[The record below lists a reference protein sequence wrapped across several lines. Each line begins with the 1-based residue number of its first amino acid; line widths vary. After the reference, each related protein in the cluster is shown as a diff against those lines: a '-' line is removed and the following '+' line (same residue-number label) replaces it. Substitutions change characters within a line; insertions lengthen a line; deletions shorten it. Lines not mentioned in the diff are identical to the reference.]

1 MKLRRLCLGSTL
13 FCSIVACGGGFALG
27 QDYPGAPVAAAQP
40 AGAAGQIYTQSLV
53 AGVAPNLGAPTA
65 APGQPSGAG
74 IAPTPQAA
82 PPFQLSEIEQ
92 AEVFRLLQMWENESA
107 KVKTFNSEFE
117 RWEYDAVFGP
127 GTESPMIKSVGTL
140 SFSKPDKGSFKID
153 AISRWTKTD
162 PQSTDPKSAG
172 DWKPQPEEVGE
183 HWVCDGKAVYE
194 YEHREKQLKVTAIPE
209 EMRGVRIVDGP
220 LPFLFGAEAKA
231 LMNRYWIRSVQSKP
245 EEIWLEAY
253 PRWQSDA
260 ANYVKVDVMLNR
272 KTMQPTAIQVLQP
285 GGQQKHVYIFKEPKV
300 NESNLGSWF
309 TSLFSAPRT
318 PLGWTRVMT
327 DQGAPSQAATLQTPA
342 PR

>member
-1 MKLRRLCLGSTL
+1 MKFRRLFLGSTL
-13 FCSIVACGGGFALG
+13 FCSLVSWEVGSSLA
-27 QDYPGAPVAAAQP
+27 QDYPGLPV
-40 AGAAGQIYTQSLV
+40 GAVPTNGQ
-53 AGVAPNLGAPTA
+53 LGAPTA
-65 APGQPSGAG
+65 AINQVSAVGLQHPPGQPAPPNGA
-74 IAPTPQAA
+74 APTSPVA

-117 RWEYDAVFGP
+117 RWEYDSVFGP
-127 GTESPMIKSVGTL
+127 GTDSPMIKSVGTL

-153 AISRWTKTD
+153 SISRWTKKD
-162 PQSTDPKSAG
+162 PQSSDPKSPG
-172 DWKPQPEEVGE
+172 DWKPQPDEVGE

-220 LPFLFGAEAKA
+220 LPFLFGAEAKS

-285 GGQQKHVYIFKEPKV
+285 GGAQKHVYIFKEPKI
-300 NESNLGSWF
+300 NETTLGSWF
-309 TSLFSAPRT
+309 PSLFSAPRT

-327 DQGAPSQAATLQTPA
+327 DQGAPPQAANAQAPLQ
-342 PR
+342 R

>member
-1 MKLRRLCLGSTL
+1 
-13 FCSIVACGGGFALG
+13 
-27 QDYPGAPVAAAQP
+27 VAAVGISPQ
-40 AGAAGQIYTQSLV
+40 L
-53 AGVAPNLGAPTA
+53 
-65 APGQPSGAG
+65 PGQPLGTPGQPAPNG
-74 IAPTPQAA
+74 VAPTPQAA
-82 PPFQLSEIEQ
+82 PPFVLTEIEQ

-117 RWEYDAVFGP
+117 RWEYDAVWGP
-127 GTESPMIKSVGTL
+127 GSELPMIKSKGIL

-153 AISRWTKTD
+153 AISRWTKND
-162 PQSTDPKSAG
+162 PQNADPKSPG
-172 DWKPQPEEVGE
+172 DWKPQPDEIGE

-194 YEHREKQLKVTAIPE
+194 YNHRDKQLVVTSIPE

-220 LPFLFGAEAKA
+220 LPFLFGAEAKS
-231 LMNRYWIRSVQSKP
+231 LMNRYWIRIAQSNP
-245 EEIWLEAY
+245 EEIRLEAF

-260 ANYVKVDVMLNR
+260 ANYMQVDVMLNR
-272 KTMQPTAIQVLQP
+272 KKMQPTAIQVHQP

-327 DQGAPSQAATLQTPA
+327 DTGAAPQAATAEAPLQ
-342 PR
+342 R